1 MANYKGFTGICTTE
15 SIPLTND
22 LIVGIRA
29 FQKNRFQQA
38 KMLLEPLARG
48 GEVRAQMIMARLYYG
63 GNGVEQDLVQYQY
76 WLQQAA
82 DNGDK
87 SAKSLVKRYAKK
99 SKGLVDDI

>member
-1 MANYKGFTGICTTE
+1 MHPPIALTRFARLRFRGGFTC
-15 SIPLTND
+15 
-22 LIVGIRA
+22 
-29 FQKNRFQQA
+29 Q
-38 KMLLEPLARG
+38 LEPLARG

-63 GNGVEQDLVQYQY
+63 GNGVEQDLAQYQY